1 MRAART
7 KIGILALALLIVLS
21 GCKKKKPNVPPPQ
34 QQAPTITQPQQQ
46 QPSVQQP
53 PVQPTPQ
60 PQTQPPA
67 PTTQQQPA
75 APTTA
80 TKPKPKTHKHPVAK
94 KPVEPKSNKSVVKD
108 GGENSPGGQLSAS
121 IPSDEA
127 SRQRQTT
134 AQLRQT
140 TENNLKSITRQLSG
154 DEQSMVQQIRT
165 YLLQSRA
172 ADNDGDTERAY
183 NLALKARLLSDE
195 LVKQ

>member
-21 GCKKKKPNVPPPQ
+21 GCKKKKPNIPPPQ

-46 QPSVQQP
+46 QPPVQQP
-53 PVQPTPQ
+53 PVQTPQ
-60 PQTQPPA
+60 PQPQPPA
-67 PTTQQQPA
+67 PTTTQPEPA

-80 TKPKPKTHKHPVAK
+80 TKPKPKPHKHHVAK
-94 KPVEPKSNKSVVKD
+94 KPVEPKGNKTVIKE
-108 GGENSPGGQLSAS
+108 GGENASGQLSAS
-121 IPSDEA
+121 IPANEA
-127 SRQRQTT
+127 SQQRQTT
-134 AQLRQT
+134 AQLRQA

-165 YLLQSRA
+165 YLSQSRA